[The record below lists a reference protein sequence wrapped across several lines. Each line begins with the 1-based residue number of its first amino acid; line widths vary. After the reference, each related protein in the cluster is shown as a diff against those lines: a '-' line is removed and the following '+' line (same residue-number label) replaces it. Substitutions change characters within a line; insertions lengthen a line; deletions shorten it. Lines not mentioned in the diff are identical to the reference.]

1 MELFKED
8 LLKVK
13 EFMKKCKE
21 REVLKRHMII
31 LKSLGK
37 FLYLTIDLYHQFK
50 NFVANPINSLN
61 QAEFIETTN
70 FLETLPAKKPKR
82 ITTSPN
88 EPKVG

>member
-8 LLKVK
+8 LLKAK

-21 REVLKRHMII
+21 REVLKKHMVI

-37 FLYLTIDLYHQFK
+37 FSYLTIDLYYQFK
-50 NFVANPINSLN
+50 NFVANPINPLN
-61 QAEFIETTN
+61 QPEFIETRN
-70 FLETLPAKKPKR
+70 FLETLSVKKPRR